1 MRKEGRTNWPQ
12 KLAAVWT
19 CKRILKWNESDMWES
34 KEDGGG
40 NKRELESG
48 EVNDGGEKEKEM
60 RREREKRKIAT
71 RQLQEKSR
79 EKN

>member
-1 MRKEGRTNWPQ
+1 
-12 KLAAVWT
+12 
-19 CKRILKWNESDMWES
+19 MWES